1 MPPLQKLRGPVC
13 SPAWRRF
20 LLSHLLWVA
29 ASELGLAPWH
39 VSTVIFT
46 VPLNACQGFVQPH
59 SHSYSLFPSTQW
71 FTTGCPVSRGKCL
84 SHHTR
89 TPSPT
94 VPDVKECPSYLQ
106 THQELANSLSE
117 ERDETPQPRFCLIYN
132 PFMTKKEPCI
142 HKYRKM
148 YKGSFFYPCSS
159 DFWCSLWAE
168 VNPGGD
174 RWGGALCWLP
184 ICTCWLRKISFLKWL
199 PEILTP
205 QDSLVVATYKC
216 NGPRH
221 LRPPG
226 HKTQSVQE
234 RGGKRSKIRGVAGEQ
249 LPSPQTN
256 LDTTTD
262 CKS

>member
-1 MPPLQKLRGPVC
+1 M
-13 SPAWRRF
+13 
-20 LLSHLLWVA
+20 
-29 ASELGLAPWH
+29 
-39 VSTVIFT
+39 
-46 VPLNACQGFVQPH
+46 QPH

-89 TPSPT
+89 TPSPS

-184 ICTCWLRKISFLKWL
+184 ICTCWLRKISFLKSL

-216 NGPRH
+216 NVPRH
-221 LRPPG
+221 LQPPG
-226 HKTQSVQE
+226 HKTQPVQE